1 MNKIKS
7 LTKSRFIKNV
17 MIMVTGT
24 AAAQAVS
31 MVLSPI
37 ITRLYGPEAYGIMGT
52 FMALLTVILP
62 LAALTYPIA
71 IVLPKKDAEAKE
83 LIRLSIYVSV
93 IIAVF
98 AAIMISLFDN
108 FIAKLFGLNGLEV
121 LLFLI
126 PISILF
132 SGLLQVTEQWLIRTK
147 QFKITAK
154 VTFLHALISQGGLVG
169 LGFLYPYASILII
182 TQSLREGI
190 KFILMLLSA
199 KNIRGLFKKKGK
211 YNLKQLAKKYYDFPV
226 FRAPEVFL
234 NGLSQSLPILMLT
247 SLFGPASAGFYTI
260 CKTVL
265 NLPTQLIGKS
275 VGDVFYPKIA
285 EAANN
290 KEDLGSLIL
299 RATMLLA
306 IIGVVPFAIIIIAG
320 PWLFSFVFGPEWLT
334 AGEYA
339 RWIAIW
345 SFFGFINRPSVR
357 ALPVLSAQAFQL
369 KYTIFMLLVRSIMLF
384 IGYFVFLD
392 DVVAVALFG
401 VSGGLLNVGLIL
413 ITLRISKK
421 RNEPVNSK

>member
-7 LTKSRFIKNV
+7 LTKSKFIKNV

-108 FIAKLFGLNGLEV
+108 FIAKLFGLDGLEI

-126 PISILF
+126 PVSILF

-154 VTFLHALISQGGLVG
+154 VTFLHALTSQGGLVG
-169 LGFLYPYASILII
+169 LGFLYPYASILIV

-190 KFILMLLSA
+190 KFFLMLLSA
-199 KNIRGLFKKKGK
+199 KNIRGLFKKEGK
-211 YNLKQLAKKYYDFPV
+211 YNLKKLAKKYYDFPV

-306 IIGVVPFAIIIIAG
+306 IIGVIPFAIIIVAG

-413 ITLRISKK
+413 ITIRISKK
-421 RNEPVNSK
+421 RNKPVNSK